1 MTTEL
6 FEKEAWTTRVNV
18 AVGKYLTFRLDQESY
33 GIQVLKVREIISPPP
48 ITRLPKMPD
57 YVKGVINLRGR
68 VIPIID
74 LRTRFGMTLIEAT
87 SETCIVVVQLQRE
100 DSQSLSMGLVVDG
113 VEEVIN
119 IGSED
124 IEPSPQF
131 GTQVDTASILGMC
144 KVKGQVKILLD
155 IDRVI
160 CGKALEQVTETIDE

>member
-6 FEKEAWTTRVNV
+6 LEKDTSTTRANA
-18 AVGKYLTFRLDQESY
+18 AVGKYLTFRLDEESY

-57 YVKGVINLRGR
+57 YVKGVVNLRGR
-68 VIPIID
+68 VIPIMD
-74 LRTRFGMTLIEAT
+74 LRTRFGMPLMEAT
-87 SETCIVVVQLQRE
+87 SETCIVVVQLERE
-100 DSQSLSMGLVVDG
+100 DSRHLSMGLVVDG

-144 KVKGQVKILLD
+144 KVKGRVKILLD

-160 CGKALEQVTETIDE
+160 CGKVLEDVTETLN

>member
-6 FEKEAWTTRVNV
+6 LEKETRTARENA
-18 AVGKYLTFRLDQESY
+18 AVGKYLTFRLDNESY

-48 ITRLPKMPD
+48 ITGLPQMPD

-68 VIPIID
+68 VIPIVD
-74 LRTRFGMTLIEAT
+74 LRTKFAMPAVEPT

-100 DSQSLSMGLVVDG
+100 DSQNLSMGLVVDG

-119 IGSED
+119 IGSAD

-144 KVKGQVKILLD
+144 KVKGRVKILLD

-160 CGKALEQVTETIDE
+160 CGKTLEQVTETIEA